1 MLIAKSTPQIFVHL
15 ELKTVTAHRLVS
27 YALLSL
33 LFLTVQK
40 TVQNAHHAYLESS

>member
-15 ELKTVTAHRLVS
+15 ELKTVTAHHLVS

-33 LFLTVQK
+33 LFLTVQ
-40 TVQNAHHAYLESS
+40 NAYHAYLESS